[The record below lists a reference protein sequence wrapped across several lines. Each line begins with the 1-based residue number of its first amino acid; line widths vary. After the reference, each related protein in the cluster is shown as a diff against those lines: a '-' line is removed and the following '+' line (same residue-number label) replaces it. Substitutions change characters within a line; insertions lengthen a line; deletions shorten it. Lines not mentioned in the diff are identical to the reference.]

1 MATRKMKLGLF
12 IRPGGHHIACWRH
25 PRAQA
30 DAGVNFPHFVE
41 MAQIAERG
49 LFDMLFSADNH
60 TVWTVS
66 ESAIDRV
73 HYCAWMEPY
82 TLLSALSGHTKNI
95 GLVCTA
101 STSFE
106 QPYTVARK
114 FATLDLISGGRSG
127 WNVVTSGNETE
138 AQNFSKEPHLPK
150 AERYRRGREF
160 VEVVRGLWDS
170 WDEDAFI
177 RDKETGIFIDRSKM
191 HELNHHG
198 EFYDVRGPLN
208 VARSPQGQPVVVQAG
223 ASDDGRQLAAETAE
237 VVFSASDS
245 IEHAR
250 EYYADVKGRMA
261 RIRPLAGS
269 SEGAAG
275 SAGRR
280 RADARGSARP
290 NSRRC
295 RICCIPSSAWRC
307 CRGGSATTSPA
318 IRSTSRCRRCRRTR
332 WSAAAPT

>member
-1 MATRKMKLGLF
+1 MAARKMKLGLF

-30 DAGVNFPHFVE
+30 DAGINFPHFVE

-66 ESAIDRV
+66 ESAIERV
-73 HYCAWMEPY
+73 HYSAWMEPY
-82 TLLSALSGHTKNI
+82 TLLSALSGYTKNI
-95 GLVCTA
+95 GLTCTA

-138 AQNFSKEPHLPK
+138 AQNFSKVPHLPK
-150 AERYRRGREF
+150 TERYKRGREF
-160 VEVVRGLWDS
+160 VDIVRGLWDS
-170 WDEDAFI
+170 WDEDAFL
-177 RDKETGIFIDRSKM
+177 RDKATGVFIDRSKM

-198 EFYDVRGPLN
+198 QFYDVRGPLN

-237 VVFSASDS
+237 VVFSAS
-245 IEHAR
+245 
-250 EYYADVKGRMA
+250 
-261 RIRPLAGS
+261 
-269 SEGAAG
+269 
-275 SAGRR
+275 
-280 RADARGSARP
+280 
-290 NSRRC
+290 
-295 RICCIPSSAWRC
+295 IPSSMHANITPTSKAAWR
-307 CRGGSATTSPA
+307 A
-318 IRSTSRCRRCRRTR
+318 
-332 WSAAAPT
+332 SAARRII